1 VLVGKPEGKRPF
13 RRSKYRWEELLWWIF
28 SKWDG
33 GGAWNGLI
41 SLKIGSG
48 GRHL

>member
-1 VLVGKPEGKRPF
+1 MLVGKPEGKGPLRTPKCG
-13 RRSKYRWEELLWWIF
+13 REDNIKMGLQQVGW
-28 SKWDG
+28 
-33 GGAWNGLI
+33 GAWNGLI